1 MKCAAIIIGRFAFG
15 GWEIFTGTVTVV
27 VLALGLRQGLSSSLS
42 STPYA
47 VAFGLFG
54 GLLGGMAGALL
65 AFVGLLL
72 ERLFKRPAS
81 TAAPVNEAIVADPSV
96 WPPAPKLPK

>member
-1 MKCAAIIIGRFAFG
+1 
-15 GWEIFTGTVTVV
+15 
-27 VLALGLRQGLSSSLS
+27 
-42 STPYA
+42 
-47 VAFGLFG
+47 
-54 GLLGGMAGALL
+54 MAGALL